1 MKCTNLVQTQSHLG
15 THYPVQ
21 IFELIYGSVTK
32 AGKNVQTDMS
42 SEIET

>member
-15 THYPVQ
+15 IHYPVQ
-21 IFELIYGSVTK
+21 ILKLIYGSVTK

-42 SEIET
+42 AEIEA